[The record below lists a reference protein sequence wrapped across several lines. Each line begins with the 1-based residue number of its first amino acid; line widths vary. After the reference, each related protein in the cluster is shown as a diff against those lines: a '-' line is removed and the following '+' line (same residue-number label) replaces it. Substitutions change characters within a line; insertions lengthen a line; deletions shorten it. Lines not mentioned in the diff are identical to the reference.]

1 MVDISSLIVEVDFN
15 IFILICEKKIM
26 MIIILVIEI
35 VEFYLIKRYENEI
48 FEDNKLMLE
57 EGSYLYV
64 FDKVM

>member
-35 VEFYLIKRYENEI
+35 VEFYLIKRYEDEI
-48 FEDNKLMLE
+48 FEDKLMLE

-64 FDKVM
+64 FDEVM

>member
-15 IFILICEKKIM
+15 IFILICENKIM
-26 MIIILVIEI
+26 MIIILEIEI
-35 VEFYLIKRYENEI
+35 VEFYLIKRYEDEI
-48 FEDNKLMLE
+48 FEDKLMLE